1 MRKGH
6 HSGLDDIRVGQQSLL
21 DMHTRD
27 ILSAP
32 NDDILRATNDIEVAL
47 RIKAAKVARGD
58 PAFYIGGS
66 RRFAPVAPP
75 RGRRPCKNLP
85 HAIYIRLLHPHLHPP
100 PWPPHP
106 PPPPLP
112 PPP

>member
-47 RIKAAKVARGD
+47 LIQAAKVARGD
-58 PAFYIGGS
+58 PAFCINES
-66 RRFAPVAPP
+66 RSFAPIAARRGGRP
-75 RGRRPCKNLP
+75 RKNLP
-85 HAIYIRLLHPHLHPP
+85 DTISIRVLDLHFDHWQCTPDAS
-100 PWPPHP
+100 WW
-106 PPPPLP
+106 
-112 PPP
+112 

>member
-58 PAFYIGGS
+58 PAFYIRGT
-66 RRFAPVAPP
+66 RRVAPVAPH
-75 RGRRPCKNLP
+75 RGRRPRTKLP
-85 HAIYIRLLHPHLHPP
+85 HPHYTRVIDHHLH
-100 PWPPHP
+100 HRQR
-106 PPPPLP
+106 LP
-112 PPP
+112 PPTP